1 MSFDFFGIIDS
12 QRACRRFSA
21 DPVDEGDIDRM
32 LESASHA
39 PSAENSQPWVF
50 VVVQNDDIRREIASL
65 ATQVWLNGRA
75 YVEGTLAPN
84 ILRDVD
90 EFVNG
95 CFGNAPTLVV
105 VCADLRRV
113 SESLAASSIYPAS
126 QNLLLAANAL
136 GYGSIFTHFSVNC
149 GEELQS
155 ILGLPSEISPYGII
169 AIGRPDGRLGIP
181 RREPIGPKTHR
192 DRFGTPWAPG
202 EARPLE

>member
-1 MSFDFFGIIDS
+1 M
-12 QRACRRFSA
+12 
-21 DPVDEGDIDRM
+21 
-32 LESASHA
+32 
-39 PSAENSQPWVF
+39 
-50 VVVQNDDIRREIASL
+50 
-65 ATQVWLNGRA
+65 WLNGRA

-113 SESLAASSIYPAS
+113 SETLAASSIYPAS

-136 GYGSIFTHFSVNC
+136 GYGSIFTHFSINC

-155 ILGLPSEISPYGII
+155 ILGLPKEISPYGIV
-169 AIGRPDGRLGIP
+169 AIGRPNGRLGIP
-181 RREPIGPKTHR
+181 RREPIARRPTVIDLEHR
-192 DRFGTPWAPG
+192 GRQG
-202 EARPLE
+202 RPDPLSEPRTSKPVLPID